1 MRFVVFGGS
10 GDMGRRAVFELA
22 RTPGVERVTIVGS
35 SEASAS
41 RAHALIRQA
50 LDAVPPG
57 RGATDEPAARR
68 GSAGKGAGAPTADL
82 AIAAVDAADNE
93 AVVRLMR
100 EHDVAVGALG
110 PFYLYEE
117 RLVRAAI
124 KARKPYVSIC
134 DDADATA
141 AALSLD
147 DQARVAGVPILTGM
161 GWTPG
166 LSNMLALRAFRQ
178 MDSVDA
184 IRIAWAGAS
193 GPSPGPA
200 VVFHTMHIFSGDITT
215 YAGGRYRRIPAGSEP
230 ERVRFPDPLGELP
243 VCHVGHPEP
252 LTLPRHLPG
261 VKLVSL
267 KGGVVEP
274 LLHGLAAW
282 TGRLGLTST
291 HGRRQFMSKLLRP
304 FIPLLCRIGSRGN
317 WAGLVVRVEGQKG
330 GRPKVI
336 ASAALATMDALTSV
350 PLAIGALGLARGEI
364 RRTGVFP
371 PEAEGGPDPEAF
383 LAELA
388 ERGVQVMHTVENP

>member
-1 MRFVVFGGS
+1 VRFVVFGGS
-10 GDMGRRAVFELA
+10 GDMGRRAVLELA
-22 RTPGVERVTIVGS
+22 RTPGVEGVTIVGRT
-35 SEASAS
+35 EGSAE
-41 RAHALIRQA
+41 RARDVIGQA
-50 LDAVPPG
+50 LDTTPV
-57 RGATDEPAARR
+57 
-68 GSAGKGAGAPTADL
+68 APVLST
-82 AIAAVDAADNE
+82 AAVDAADQE
-93 AVVRLMR
+93 AVVRLMG

-124 KARKPYVSIC
+124 AARKPYVSIC

-147 DQARVAGVPILTGM
+147 DQARAAGIRVLTGM

-166 LSNMLALRAFRQ
+166 LSNMLALRAYKQ

-184 IRIAWAGAS
+184 VRIAWAGAS

-200 VVFHTMHIFSGDITT
+200 VVFHTMHIFSGQIIT
-215 YAGGRYRRIPAGSEP
+215 YAGGRHQRIPAGSEP
-230 ERVRFPDPLGELP
+230 ERVRFPAPLGELP

-252 LTLPRHLPG
+252 LTLPQHLPG
-261 VKLVSL
+261 VKVVSL

-282 TGRLGLTST
+282 TGRFGLTRT
-291 HGRRQFMSKLLRP
+291 HGLRAFLSTFLRP
-304 FIPLLCRIGSRGN
+304 LIPILCRVGSRGN
-317 WAGLVVRVEGQKG
+317 WAGLVVRVEGQEN

-336 ASAALATMDALTSV
+336 ESAALASMDALTSV
-350 PLAIGALGLARGEI
+350 PLAIGALMLARDEI

-371 PEAEGGPDPEAF
+371 PEAAGGPNEDAF

-388 ERGVQVMHTVENP
+388 ARGVQVTHSVETA